1 MLHTLN
7 LQNALCQ
14 KQFNL
19 KKKIIHQVQCMRAVP
34 KEWEKPERQRQE
46 KDIYMEGP

>member
-1 MLHTLN
+1 MSKTV
-7 LQNALCQ
+7 
-14 KQFNL
+14 QF
-19 KKKIIHQVQCMRAVP
+19 KKENNSSSTIQCMRAVP